1 MKKKGLIVATIMMVL
16 VLAVSLTTATYAW
29 FSTTASATVDD
40 LEIKTQAA
48 DGLQIAMVNTKHATT
63 DLQSGE
69 LEYNGSWLGAQN
81 TWGSFLGFAAVQ
93 TTIGTWKN
101 AVTKTPDD
109 EPIYTR
115 VSTPGSFDEMT
126 EGGFVY
132 IDAANGTKIDI
143 ADQTEFEDA
152 DGGVWCKETTKEA
165 GKYYVPTGYDQNVQP
180 IAFYEAKK
188 NNEYIELD
196 IAVTNITAIY
206 DLGMGIMI
214 SPSGMNAGNKDANT
228 TDYPGMAAASR
239 IEIELYKDG
248 YNGGLKENKDGGAA
262 VNSALEPWGAWTLLA
277 SGQMSEGVASSVQ
290 AANGNYQIVLD
301 EFDAAQEA
309 GAVWYVTIRI
319 WIEGSDNECDNRTA
333 GTGYTVDIEFVYTK
347 ASDKALEFKNTN
359 TDSTNLIVEW
369 TAE

>member
-1 MKKKGLIVATIMMVL
+1 MATIVMVL
-16 VLAVSLTTATYAW
+16 ILAVSLTTATYAW
-29 FSTTASATVDD
+29 FSSQASATVDD

-69 LEYNGSWLGAQN
+69 LEYNGSWVGAQQN
-81 TWGSFLGFAAVQ
+81 WGSFLGFAAVQ
-93 TTIGTWKN
+93 STIGTWKN
-101 AVTKTPDD
+101 AVTKTPGT

-115 VSTPGSFDEMT
+115 VSAPASFDEMT
-126 EGGFVY
+126 ANSIVY
-132 IDAANGTKIDI
+132 IDAANGTKINI
-143 ADQTEFEDA
+143 ANQTEFEDA
-152 DGGVWCKETTKEA
+152 DGGVWCKETTKVD

-180 IAFYEAKK
+180 IAFYEAAK

-214 SPSGMNAGNKDANT
+214 SPSGTNAGGT
-228 TDYPGMAAASR
+228 TADGSYPGMAAASR

-248 YNGGLKENKDGGAA
+248 YNGGLKENKDGGVA
-262 VNSALEPWGAWTLLA
+262 VSGALEPWGAWTLLA
-277 SGQMSEGVASSVQ
+277 SGQMDEGVATSVK

-301 EFDAAQEA
+301 EFDAAQQA

-319 WIEGSDNECDNRTA
+319 WIEGTDNECDNRTA

-347 ASDKALEFKNTN
+347 ASDGELDFKDTN

-369 TAE
+369 TEE